1 MKLDLF
7 EDLQKGPFEKDFAL
21 PFDLTETV
29 ISGQKHAVSGP
40 EGISVHGKY
49 DGSRLSL
56 TGACDLTVTWPCDRC
71 LSDTDVSLSAEIDLD
86 FPVSDGRISSDPED
100 PEPYLE
106 NGHVIDLARVL
117 SEEILLK
124 RPEKV
129 LCRPDC
135 KGLCPVCG
143 QNLNEGSCSCDKT
156 VPDPRMA
163 QIQDVFK
170 KFKEVE

>member
-56 TGACDLTVTWPCDRC
+56 TGACDLTVTWPFRYGRQPFRGNRSR
-71 LSDTDVSLSAEIDLD
+71 LSR
-86 FPVSDGRISSDPED
+86 FR
-100 PEPYLE
+100 
-106 NGHVIDLARVL
+106 
-117 SEEILLK
+117 
-124 RPEKV
+124 
-129 LCRPDC
+129 RPD
-135 KGLCPVCG
+135 
-143 QNLNEGSCSCDKT
+143 
-156 VPDPRMA
+156 
-163 QIQDVFK
+163 F
-170 KFKEVE
+170 F